1 MDRKAVFMDIDG
13 TLIWDGKVS
22 DRVLNAIR
30 SARALGHMFFLC
42 TGRSKSY
49 LPKILRGADYL
60 DGFVFACGMH
70 CEVNGETI
78 YREAFTR
85 DELRRIAKFVCE
97 TDKACHFEGRERILT
112 INSDRTDFYQVG
124 SYEELDACFENEAVS
139 KIAVDCY
146 NCAESNPGLFDDFE
160 IFDMGHYSDIVKK
173 GVTKATGM
181 QHVLEHIGIPRENCI
196 GIGDGSNDLPM
207 IKYAGLG
214 VAMGN
219 APEHV
224 KAEADAVTETCAN
237 DGVAAMIE
245 KYVLRCEN
253 R

>member
-1 MDRKAVFMDIDG
+1 MNRKAVFMDIDG
-13 TLIWDGKVS
+13 TLIWNSKVS
-22 DRVLNAIR
+22 DRVLNAIQR
-30 SARALGHMFFLC
+30 ARALGHMFFLC

-49 LPKILRGADYL
+49 LPPILKDVDYL

-78 YREAFTR
+78 YKEAFDR
-85 DELRRIAKFVCE
+85 EELRSIAKHVCNIGRP
-97 TDKACHFEGRERILT
+97 AHFEGKTKILS
-112 INSDRTDFYQVG
+112 INSNRTYFTQVN
-124 SYEELDACFENEAVS
+124 SFEELDAGFEDESIS
-139 KIAVDCY
+139 KIAIDGYGVPDTDP
-146 NCAESNPGLFDDFE
+146 ELFAGFE
-160 IFDMGHYSDIVKK
+160 VFDMGHYSDIVKK

-181 QHVLEHIGIPRENCI
+181 QHVLEYVGIPREDCI

-207 IKYAGLG
+207 IKFAGLG

-224 KAEADAVTETCAN
+224 KAEADAVTETCEN

-245 KYVLRCEN
+245 KYVLSDK
-253 R
+253 

>member
-13 TLIWDGKVS
+13 TLIHDGRVS
-22 DRVLNAIR
+22 DRVAEAIR
-30 SARALGHMFFLC
+30 KARRQGHMFFLC

-49 LPKILRGADYL
+49 LPPILRGVDYL
-60 DGFVFACGMH
+60 DGYVFACGMH
-70 CEVNGETI
+70 CEVRGETI
-78 YREAFTR
+78 FREAFER

-97 TDKACHFEGRERILT
+97 TGKACHFEGREKILSV
-112 INSDRTDFYQVG
+112 NSDRTDFFQVE
-124 SYEELDACFENEAVS
+124 SYEELDTCFENEAIS
-139 KIAVDCY
+139 KIAVDCER
-146 NCAESNPGLFDDFE
+146 CAESNPDLFGEFE

-173 GVTKATGM
+173 GINKATGM
-181 QHVLEHIGIPRENCI
+181 RRVLEYIGIPRKDCV

-207 IKYAGLG
+207 IRYAGLG

-224 KAEADAVTETCAN
+224 KAEADAVTDTCEN

-245 KYVLRCEN
+245 KYVTA
-253 R
+253 